1 MSKPQWL
8 KPRLFNFHLLK
19 DCTIVRR
26 YDKNCDLL
34 FTNLFT
40 NDSTTLQSNSWHI
53 NYIFSKIRF
62 FHKISHINLVEFSVA
77 KNSSKV
83 IRVTICFA
91 GCAGCSNINGFPPAS
106 NNISCCRVVANYSS
120 GISVGSSGPSGCT
133 TSNL

>member
-26 YDKNCDLL
+26 YDKNCNLL
-34 FTNLFT
+34 CTNLFT
-40 NDSTTLQSNSWHI
+40 NDSTALKLNSWYRT
-53 NYIFSKIRF
+53 YIFVTIRF